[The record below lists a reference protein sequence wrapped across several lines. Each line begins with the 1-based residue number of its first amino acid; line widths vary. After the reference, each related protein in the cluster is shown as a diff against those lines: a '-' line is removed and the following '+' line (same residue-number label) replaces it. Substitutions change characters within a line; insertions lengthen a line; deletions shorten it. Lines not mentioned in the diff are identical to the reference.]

1 MIFRLS
7 RAAVDSFSNQPQPI
21 RLATRAYT
29 RYPART
35 EQPWTLPKPVVAIE
49 PALNTIATISTA
61 AGETDDAVLDAGGG
75 ILTFD
80 KIIYQL
86 EHLWTPLQEFHFVS
100 DDEKFVISK
109 VFLGVFLVHRNQR
122 LDYLPR
128 IMVNDR

>member
-1 MIFRLS
+1 M
-7 RAAVDSFSNQPQPI
+7 
-21 RLATRAYT
+21 
-29 RYPART
+29 
-35 EQPWTLPKPVVAIE
+35 AIE

-61 AGETDDAVLDAGGG
+61 AAETDDAVLDAGGG

-80 KIIYQL
+80 KVVYQL

-109 VFLGVFLVHRNQR
+109 VFLGVFLVQRNQR